1 MQRRQ
6 FCRMMAATA
15 LGVASLPPAAA
26 AAIGDD
32 LGSGLPVVCAPPMT
46 IDPNVPYSAVIK
58 TSLGR

>member
-15 LGVASLPPAAA
+15 LGVASLPAPAAA

-32 LGSGLPVVCAPPMT
+32 GSGLPVVCAAA
-46 IDPNVPYSAVIK
+46 DDD
-58 TSLGR
+58 